1 MEVLVWHEALGSDDD
16 AATEIE
22 SAARILY
29 FSPPKSTQEQLRV
42 LQLLQGVHAFA
53 TSFDQKNELPS
64 TTSMTHV
71 ELKSM
76 YYCMAKVEKQVWIA
90 LGSSTASETQ
100 SDSIETVLRDIYSAF
115 RQFHG
120 GITWYLT
127 RQSKDYADQLVDAGI
142 SNGMDLL
149 KQLAVCRKSI
159 RKKSQLIAKVEHDKD
174 SEEGDAAALELA
186 KLQAWEAELV
196 ASSPIPQL
204 QQQFDNFLPVYLHA
218 MDFTHLNS
226 FHGMDGIHYFPND
239 TKVHMAGHLL
249 SQTLRLEVPAVKHCA
264 VFARGTPLFT
274 SSFLVHCH
282 LGQLVS
288 SDLDSR
294 ALYVLYKFLRLRE
307 LHGYTRGRKE
317 ATTPWLENKS
327 TDAFDPIWATKQTY
341 IDCGCCL
348 PKQRLSA
355 KNLFAEA
362 ILSST
367 NVKEIQGFQC
377 NDGSF
382 SFDPHGALWSQ
393 PVFDLDHDGPSSL
406 NAVLYR
412 DGPCVVL
419 CLVQADLLTSA
430 LISKLGD
437 RFRQDSHARAIAQ
450 ELHPSPPRSYS
461 SAYVHINRLTHEVQ
475 AQAMGKTNS
484 SSIPNCYWAA
494 GLSPSLLACVD
505 SVRHDHLSDPD
516 TLDIFTKTTTDGW
529 IVSRRSGSVGRE
541 LLVLVDGK
549 AADTIAD
556 LSVQMTA
563 LVHKSFDATFM

>member
-90 LGSSTASETQ
+90 L
-100 SDSIETVLRDIYSAF
+100 
-115 RQFHG
+115 
-120 GITWYLT
+120 
-127 RQSKDYADQLVDAGI
+127 SKDYADQLVDAGI

-264 VFARGTPLFT
+264 VFAR
-274 SSFLVHCH
+274 
-282 LGQLVS
+282 GQLVS

-505 SVRHDHLSDPD
+505 SVRHDHLSSLDPD

>member
-1 MEVLVWHEALGSDDD
+1 
-16 AATEIE
+16 
-22 SAARILY
+22 
-29 FSPPKSTQEQLRV
+29 
-42 LQLLQGVHAFA
+42 
-53 TSFDQKNELPS
+53 
-64 TTSMTHV
+64 
-71 ELKSM
+71 M

-90 LGSSTASETQ
+90 LGNSTASETQ
-100 SDSIETVLRDIYSAF
+100 SNSIETVLRDMYLAF
-115 RQFHG
+115 RQLHG

-127 RQSKDYADQLVDAGI
+127 RPSKDYADQLVDAGI

-174 SEEGDAAALELA
+174 SDEGDAAALELA
-186 KLQAWEAELV
+186 KLQAREAELV
-196 ASSPIPQL
+196 ASSPIPHL

-226 FHGMDGIHYFPND
+226 FHGMDGIHYFPKD
-239 TKVHMAGHLL
+239 TKVHMAGYLL

-264 VFARGTPLFT
+264 VFA
-274 SSFLVHCH
+274 H
-282 LGQLVS
+282 GQLVC
-288 SDLDSR
+288 SDLDAR
-294 ALYVLYKFLRLRE
+294 ALYVLSKFLRLRE

-317 ATTPWLENKS
+317 ATAPWLENKS
-327 TDAFDPIWATKQTY
+327 TDTFDPIWATKQTY

-406 NAVLYR
+406 NAILYR

-437 RFRQDSHARAIAQ
+437 RFRQDSHVRAIAQ
-450 ELHPSPPRSYS
+450 ELHPSPSRSYS
-461 SAYVHINRLTHEVQ
+461 SAYVHVNRLTHEVQ
-475 AQAMGKTNS
+475 AQNMGKTNS
-484 SSIPNCYWAA
+484 SMIPNRYLAA

-505 SVRHDHLSDPD
+505 FVRHDHLAYFYHVVLS
-516 TLDIFTKTTTDGW
+516 
-529 IVSRRSGSVGRE
+529 SN
-541 LLVLVDGK
+541 LL
-549 AADTIAD
+549 
-556 LSVQMTA
+556 
-563 LVHKSFDATFM
+563 